1 MYYYKTVDRIFLQFI
16 FYILILTMSKFT
28 VIVKESKEF
37 LLTKKVHTI
46 VIFFIFLILW
56 SLIAFLFT
64 LTNSEKEPVVKV
76 ETNTWTI
83 AKVEKNLFK
92 ASADWNIHFLIS
104 WLATSP
110 ENKNN
115 LVVYVKINKEN
126 KKVSIINIDS
136 RTVLKWTKIQKMN
149 FNILT
154 QVFKSTFWIENLYW
168 LQVESEQIEKLIN
181 ANWWKLSFYKNTAF
195 NSEVDLEKE
204 LTTFIWDKSNK
215 QQILQN
221 MFVYFL
227 LWAKQKEE
235 YKTYLQQFLS
245 VNWFEKDQI
254 GEFEKN
260 LDLNKFK
267 NINSE
272 ILSIADKPTFYSSDW
287 SNTLTLEWI
296 EIIKSY

>member
-1 MYYYKTVDRIFLQFI
+1 
-16 FYILILTMSKFT
+16 MSKFT

-37 LLTKKVHTI
+37 LLTNKVHTI
-46 VIFFIFLILW
+46 AIFFISLILW
-56 SLIAFLFT
+56 SLIAFSFT
-64 LTNSEKEPVVKV
+64 LTNSEEEPIVKV
-76 ETNTWTI
+76 ETDTWAI
-83 AKVEKNLFK
+83 VEVEKNLFK
-92 ASADWNIHFLIS
+92 TSTDWNIHFLVS

-115 LVVYVKINKEN
+115 LVVYVKMNKES

-149 FNILT
+149 FNVLT

-168 LQVESEQIEKLIN
+168 LQVESEQIEELMN
-181 ANWWKLSFYKNTAF
+181 VNWWKLTFYKNVTF

-221 MFVYFL
+221 MFVDYL

-235 YKTYLQQFLS
+235 YKTHLQQFLS
-245 VNWFEKDQI
+245 ANWFEKDQI
-254 GEFEKN
+254 GKFEEY

-267 NINSE
+267 SINSE
-272 ILSIADKPTFYSSDW
+272 ILSIADKPTFYSNDW